1 MATHTTAVMLV
12 VVIGLKHT
20 ILALTYLLD
29 LLVLPMSPSY
39 LDNLLLATTTVDRVA
54 LSQPLLH
61 LPFP

>member
-1 MATHTTAVMLV
+1 MHTTAVMGV

-54 LSQPLLH
+54 LSQP
-61 LPFP
+61 